1 MDLPYKRVV
10 AWHPPHM
17 SRNALVFVVPMV
29 LFLLSTPHGLAKRR
43 PAHDPLP
50 HRRLAAMHA
59 ATSDQRTSDIVDL
72 QKTIYS
78 VLGQYD
84 VPEIVSR
91 FKPEFKR
98 LNTDG
103 TLSDTL
109 DALYEMRLLDMQISI
124 QHAKKMRQVLKSLGS
139 R

>member
-1 MDLPYKRVV
+1 
-10 AWHPPHM
+10 
-17 SRNALVFVVPMV
+17 
-29 LFLLSTPHGLAKRR
+29 
-43 PAHDPLP
+43 
-50 HRRLAAMHA
+50 MHA